1 MKYSFSQEIIN
12 PDKGKTMI
20 FVQEAVIYC
29 VSLFVYLLVK
39 QISPRSKYGMLLN
52 ILRFTDLNFKYNTC
66 KIQELN

>member
-29 VSLFVYLLVK
+29 VSLFIYLLEK
-39 QISPRSKYGMLLN
+39 QISPRSKYGM
-52 ILRFTDLNFKYNTC
+52 F
-66 KIQELN
+66 